1 MRNVTWINDLK
12 LRGGWGQTG
21 NQSGL
26 GNNSYLM
33 AYSIKRIQWFGE
45 GNDANAIPIRSA
57 SQLRYPD
64 LKW

>member
-26 GNNSYLM
+26 GNNSYL
-33 AYSIKRIQWFGE
+33 A
-45 GNDANAIPIRSA
+45 
-57 SQLRYPD
+57 
-64 LKW
+64 